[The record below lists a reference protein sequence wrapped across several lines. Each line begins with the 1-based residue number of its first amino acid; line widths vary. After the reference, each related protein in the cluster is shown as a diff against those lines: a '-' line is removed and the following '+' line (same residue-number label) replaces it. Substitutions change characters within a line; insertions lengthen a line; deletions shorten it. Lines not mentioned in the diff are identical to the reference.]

1 MATTAESHQRTQTA
15 DTVLELRRTFRKPP
29 AAVFHAWTMPEAIA
43 AWWGPRDFTARIVE
57 LDVRPGGRWRTCMIS
72 PDGVEHWASGVYVE
86 VVQDQRLEFT
96 WAWETDGVRGHETS
110 VVIEFTPCSDGTELQ
125 LTHQVFESLESRD
138 AHSGGWSSCLDSLG
152 DTLSELA

>member
-1 MATTAESHQRTQTA
+1 MATTAESHHAPKPRIQFWSFAAHSANCRPPCFTRGRCP
-15 DTVLELRRTFRKPP
+15 RRSLPGGGRATSP
-29 AAVFHAWTMPEAIA
+29 H
-43 AWWGPRDFTARIVE
+43 GLVE

-72 PDGVEHWASGVYVE
+72 ADGVEHWASGVYVE